1 MGCICLGFWTW
12 PLALVSPGPLWWQ
25 LHRDEPVLP
34 RPAIEEDLEAQGK
47 VKAVVA
53 MSVGSC
59 HDPYST
65 MGHVGNLHPDL
76 GMRGGGLGG
85 EKIESQDVG
94 VDLEREALRGVLG
107 MPPGDWV
114 TPERLVKEVTL
125 CTSVYSPQ
133 WATNSLEGRGC
144 VREVTEP
151 GGHRALCPHSGSSS
165 AGTCTLSV
173 LPSAG
178 LASPQAGP
186 EMFSENEPGSATS
199 HNRP

>member
-1 MGCICLGFWTW
+1 M
-12 PLALVSPGPLWWQ
+12 P
-25 LHRDEPVLP
+25 P

-47 VKAVVA
+47 VKGIVA

-65 MGHVGNLHPDL
+65 MGHVENLYPDL

-107 MPPGDWV
+107 MPHGEWV

-125 CTSVYSPQ
+125 CTGVYSPRR
-133 WATNSLEGRGC
+133 ATNSLAGRGC
-144 VREVTEP
+144 AREVPGP
-151 GGHRALCPHSGSSS
+151 GGHHALRPHSGSPS
-165 AGTCTLSV
+165 AVTRTLSV

-178 LASPQAGP
+178 LAPPQAGP
-186 EMFSENEPGSATS
+186 EISSENDLGSATS